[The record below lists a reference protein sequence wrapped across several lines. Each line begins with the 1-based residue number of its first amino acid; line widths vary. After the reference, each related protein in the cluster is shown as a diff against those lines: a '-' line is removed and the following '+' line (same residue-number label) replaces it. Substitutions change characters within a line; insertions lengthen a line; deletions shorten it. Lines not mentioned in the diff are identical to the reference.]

1 MVSTAPV
8 HVRPATAE
16 RILDAAFGCIER
28 VGLARTTVEDVAR
41 AAGLSRQSVYRYFP
55 SKDHLIMGL
64 VLREE
69 ERFLDGIRMAFERD
83 TDLRQ
88 AIEDSLLFCLRFAR
102 QHPLLDRLLQ
112 TDPGTLLPYLTTRSA
127 PVVARARETV
137 LSLIRR
143 KSWVRADLVEQV
155 GDTVVRAVISYA
167 LHPPERRVEDVARD
181 LATIATIAL
190 TRKEARSR

>member
-1 MVSTAPV
+1 MSTAPV
-8 HVRPATAE
+8 HVHPATAE
-16 RILDAAFGCIER
+16 RILDAAFGCIES

-55 SKDHLIMGL
+55 TKDHLIMGL

-112 TDPGTLLPYLTTRSA
+112 TDPGTLLPYLTTRS
-127 PVVARARETV
+127 
-137 LSLIRR
+137 
-143 KSWVRADLVEQV
+143 
-155 GDTVVRAVISYA
+155 
-167 LHPPERRVEDVARD
+167 
-181 LATIATIAL
+181 
-190 TRKEARSR
+190 